1 MAPYT
6 IAQGAEL
13 ALAVPSGDVARAA
26 KNRCK
31 TLSMSAAVTILVV
44 DDHELLRFGLR
55 GILSSMGFDT
65 PEIVEAATLSQALS
79 LYEKHEASIRL
90 VLLDLNLPDSK
101 GLSALRTFKQRFP
114 DARIVILSGTVDAAI
129 SEEAR
134 VLGAENFLHKA
145 GDLSLIG
152 RVLSAV
158 SHGPASSGQ
167 PPIATRKTP
176 QVPQSM
182 KLSSREVEI
191 LELVLQ
197 GRSNQEICDATDLK
211 LGTVKNYISGLLVV
225 FGAASR
231 SKLISL
237 FR

>member
-1 MAPYT
+1 
-6 IAQGAEL
+6 
-13 ALAVPSGDVARAA
+13 
-26 KNRCK
+26 
-31 TLSMSAAVTILVV
+31 MSAVVTILVV

-55 GILSSMGFDT
+55 GVLNSMGFDSL
-65 PEIVEAATLSQALS
+65 EIVEAATLSQALS
-79 LYEKHEASIRL
+79 LYEKHESSIRL

-101 GLSALRTFKQRFP
+101 GLSALRAFKQRFP
-114 DARIVILSGTVDAAI
+114 DARVVILSGTLDASIA
-129 SEEAR
+129 EEAR
-134 VLGAENFLHKA
+134 VLGAEHFLHKA

-158 SHGPASSGQ
+158 PHGPTAFGQ
-167 PPIATRKTP
+167 PRPIGVRKTP
-176 QVPQSM
+176 QVAQSV

-225 FGAASR
+225 FGATSR